1 MRKKAFVGLF
11 LTVAFLTLLLLSGCG
26 AAKPEENTDNKVIT
40 MLTAATPS
48 DSFYYGFQKSLMI
61 LMQRM
66 SMASRSSVILFP
78 LRILKPNFLL

>member
-48 DSFYYGFQKSLMI
+48 DSFYYGLRRWTKGYTIKQPNMDCQPTEITALM
-61 LMQRM
+61 RHRAVF
-66 SMASRSSVILFP
+66 S
-78 LRILKPNFLL
+78 

>member
-48 DSFYYGFQKSLMI
+48 DSFYYGFQKIIDDFNAHFRRELFREVQMI
-61 LMQRM
+61 
-66 SMASRSSVILFP
+66 ILFA
-78 LRILKPNFLL
+78 

>member
-11 LTVAFLTLLLLSGCG
+11 LTVAFLTLFLLSGCG

-48 DSFYYGFQKSLMI
+48 DTSL
-61 LMQRM
+61 
-66 SMASRSSVILFP
+66 SVQP
-78 LRILKPNFLL
+78 